1 MAIIAPV
8 VDGKVQSKINETTKK
23 TENLGGSNMGY
34 DEFLNLL
41 CAEMQYQDPLEPT
54 TNTDYVAQMATF
66 SQLEATLSMK
76 DTITESDSVSESTV
90 ANALVGKS
98 VSVKDSKSST
108 GYTTGKV
115 DYVMYKDG
123 EVYLSIGERLFNI
136 SDLESVADDTYY
148 DAIVQAKTINS
159 MINELPKLEELTVSY
174 KTAIQQIR
182 DVYNGLNSYQQS
194 FVSKDDLDTLKRYES
209 KIEQLEEEQ
218 NNAGTDSG
226 NDTNTD
232 NTTDTDNT
240 TNTDNNT
247 GTDSNTGTE
256 TEV

>member
-1 MAIIAPV
+1 MAITAPV

-76 DTITESDSVSESTV
+76 DTITESASVSESTV

-159 MINELPKLEELTVSY
+159 KINELPKLEELTVSY